1 VNGGV
6 DHAAA
11 VALETPAH
19 AAGCKVLITIGGAGT
34 VTTFRAAI
42 SSNVRST
49 FVHEIVQF
57 VAANGYDGVDL
68 DMEPLEASD
77 MTDYAAFVRLLRS
90 SLSAGLLLTA
100 AVTTDSAPAFAAIQD
115 QFDQINV
122 MTYDMSGPWPGW
134 VTWHNGP
141 LSNSNGLTF
150 PSTGALLPSIE
161 STVAG
166 ATGQGVAR
174 AKLGIGIAFY
184 GYVWSGATG
193 PDQSIAGVTVSSKSY
208 SSILDDFGSIATP
221 LWDSGAQ
228 ASYFGIGGADPKF
241 VSFDDER
248 DCTLKV
254 QFVKSQLLGGVI
266 IWELAQGWRPN
277 QPVGRQDP
285 LLQAVKAAA
294 R

>member
-1 VNGGV
+1 VNGGL

-11 VALETPAH
+11 VALEAPAH

-34 VTTFRAAI
+34 IATFRAAI
-42 SSNVRST
+42 SSGVRST
-49 FVHEIVQF
+49 FVQEIIQF

-68 DMEPLEASD
+68 DMEPLDAAD

-100 AVTTDSAPAFAAIQD
+100 AVPTDSAPAFAAIQD

-134 VTWHNGP
+134 VTWFNGP
-141 LSNSNGLTF
+141 LSNSARVTF
-150 PSTGALLPSIE
+150 PSTGGLLPSID

-193 PDQSIAGVTVSSKSY
+193 P
-208 SSILDDFGSIATP
+208 
-221 LWDSGAQ
+221 
-228 ASYFGIGGADPKF
+228 
-241 VSFDDER
+241 
-248 DCTLKV
+248 
-254 QFVKSQLLGGVI
+254 
-266 IWELAQGWRPN
+266 PN
-277 QPVGRQDP
+277 QPAGRQDP